1 MLNLCLALAIPA
13 IMRGPKWAGCGLFSL
28 ALFGILVLGKVISV
42 ILGAVWLLGKDGLVC
57 HDLVPKFYTRSK
69 AYFIGVTVVLS
80 LQITVGTLYLLKCG
94 LQDAVEE
101 GVDQLEQ
108 EALVRQER
116 DERRAN
122 RARRE

>member
-1 MLNLCLALAIPA
+1 
-13 IMRGPKWAGCGLFSL
+13 MRGPKWAGCGLFSL

-42 ILGAVWLLGKDGLVC
+42 ILGAVWLLGKDGVQC
-57 HDLVPKFYTRSK
+57 ADLVPKFYNRSR

-108 EALVRQER
+108 EAIVRQER
-116 DERRAN
+116 EERRAN